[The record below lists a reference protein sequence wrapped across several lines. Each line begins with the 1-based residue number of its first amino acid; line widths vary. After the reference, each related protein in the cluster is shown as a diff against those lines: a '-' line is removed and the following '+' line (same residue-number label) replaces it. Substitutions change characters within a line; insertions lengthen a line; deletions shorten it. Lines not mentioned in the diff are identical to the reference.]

1 MTATEIEIIHA
12 DTDHFGAR
20 SGKDHELAE
29 VLRAFAADYDTWM
42 IRSIKAG
49 RHTLHD
55 EAGDLIASLEIVKGA
70 ARERAET
77 LAVSTSNILSAA

>member
-1 MTATEIEIIHA
+1 MQIHITLEP
-12 DTDHFGAR
+12 DQEK
-20 SGKDHELAE
+20 SHELAE
-29 VLRAFAADYDTWM
+29 VLRAFAADYDSWM
-42 IRSIKAG
+42 IRSIKSG

-77 LAVSTSNILSAA
+77 LAASTSDILSAV